1 MKNTISTL
9 LIRSMA
15 YPFYRIHAGIFFFV
29 FFIMFGVVESSQV
42 VSYHQS
48 LIYGMLGSAI
58 FMLVIFGVW
67 LLYQLKVVLFFLRL
81 LNQEEYQFLN
91 VLALRSGTQN
101 FISFFGLAFF
111 TFLPVAIYSVAIY
124 FIALSSGLYTQV
136 LLILFF
142 QLFLLAATALVL
154 AANIQRKHVPAL
166 FSLPTLT
173 FTFLKGLSG
182 IYWNYL
188 LHREKIAIALSKLF
202 SLALLYIVKETLVA
216 GDDFR
221 IVAITWLFATLSHTF
236 LIVKLKAFEDHTLTW
251 TRALP
256 IHRVRIYLVYFGL
269 YTLLFIPEVILLLGT
284 LGKGVAIIHLPL
296 LLLLSS
302 SFLLS
307 LHVYLYKTFRNPEYL
322 VQFILAL
329 FIICFMLV
337 LSKLIVL
344 LTGCLLVLSLFYFH
358 HYYYRYQPSMT
369 D

>member
-1 MKNTISTL
+1 MNTISPI
-9 LIRSMA
+9 LIRSLA
-15 YPFYRIHAGIFFFV
+15 YPFYRSHAGIFFFV

-48 LIYGMLGSAI
+48 LIYGMLGSPI

-67 LLYQLKVVLFFLRL
+67 LLYQLKVVLFFIRL

-91 VLALRSGTQN
+91 VLALRSGAQN
-101 FISFFGLAFF
+101 FLSFFILAFF

-124 FIALSSGLYTQV
+124 FIALGSGSYQQV

-142 QLFLLAATALVL
+142 QLFLLSATALTL
-154 AANIQRKHVPAL
+154 ATTIQRKHVPAL
-166 FSLPTLT
+166 FSLPTLA
-173 FTFLKGLSG
+173 FTFLRGLSG

-202 SLALLYIVKETLVA
+202 SLSLLYVVKETLVV

-236 LIVKLKAFEDHTLTW
+236 LVVKLKAFEDHTLTW

-256 IHRVRIYLVYFGL
+256 IHRVRIYFVYFGL

-307 LHVYLYKTFRNPEYL
+307 LHVYLYKTIRNPEYL

-344 LTGCLLVLSLFYFH
+344 LTGCLLVLSLLYFH
-358 HYYYRYQPSMT
+358 HYYYRYQPSIT